1 MGNVNYKKVFAI
13 KKANEKRI
21 LNVNP
26 DVPNRSGIYFLTRTD
41 EEGFRYAYIGQAKHL
56 LERLAQHLSGF
67 QRIDISIKAH
77 SLYSADNIYG
87 WKVGFLEYP
96 VDKLDE
102 MEQHWIKQY
111 ANNGYQLRNVTSGSQ
126 GEGKKKIDEY
136 KPSKTYTEGKE
147 AEKKRISKELA
158 HLFDLHLDVTTKKNP
173 PTVNQQKALDKFNE
187 LLEYHKEKEKEN
199 E

>member
-13 KKANEKRI
+13 QKANEKRI

-41 EEGFRYAYIGQAKHL
+41 EEGFRYAYIGQASRSL
-56 LERLAQHLSGF
+56 LYRLGQHLSGF

-77 SLYSADNIYG
+77 GLYSADNIYG

-102 MEQHWIKQY
+102 MEQHWIKKY
-111 ANNGYQLRNVTSGSQ
+111 AESGYQLRNVNSGGNQ
-126 GEGKKKIDEY
+126 GKKKIDEY

-158 HLFDLHLDVTTKKNP
+158 HLFELHLDVTTKKNP
-173 PTVNQQKALDKFNE
+173 PTVNQQKALYKFNE
-187 LLEYHKEKEKEN
+187 LLEYHKN